1 MGRARTDAELRTDR
15 TRIHVYTYRYDTPS
29 RDTGRPR
36 QDVIALCT
44 NLPRGAAGIY
54 QGTDGRSAILPLGGM
69 MVVPAGM
76 AISATGAGGDR
87 QLSVCS
93 TAQGL
98 LPQDF
103 DRGDA
108 RLLARCSDVR
118 DVRVRAGLER
128 MAAEALAPGFAS
140 DLLVDALAAAM
151 TIDLARYFLRS
162 APRVPDERGRLAFWQ
177 LRRVEDYV
185 ASTGGR
191 RLRIADLAA
200 TIDIGP
206 SHFARVFR
214 NTTGRS
220 VHRWIEEVR
229 LIRAEALLRDT
240 AMPLKQVAADLGFST
255 PSSFSLAFRRAT
267 GTTPGRFRSEGCAG

>member
-36 QDVIALCT
+36 QDVIALCA

-54 QGTDGRSAILPLGGM
+54 RGADGRSAILPLGGM

-87 QLSVCS
+87 RLSVCS
-93 TAQGL
+93 TAAGL
-98 LPQDF
+98 LPRDF
-103 DRGDA
+103 DRGDP

-151 TIDLARYFLRS
+151 TIDLARYFLRI
-162 APRVPDERGRLAFWQ
+162 APRAQDDRGRLASWQ
-177 LRRVEDYV
+177 LRRVEEYV

-206 SHFARVFR
+206 SHFARIFR

-240 AMPLKQVAADLGFST
+240 GVPLKQVAADLGFST

-267 GTTPGRFRSEGCAG
+267 GTTPGRFRSEGRAG

>member
-1 MGRARTDAELRTDR
+1 MSRARTDAELRTDR

-29 RDTGRPR
+29 RDTGRPL
-36 QDVIALCT
+36 QDVIALCA

-54 QGTDGRSAILPLGGM
+54 QSLDGRSAILPLGGM
-69 MVVPAGM
+69 MVVPAGT

-93 TAQGL
+93 TADGL
-98 LPQDF
+98 LPDDF
-103 DRGDA
+103 DRGDP

-151 TIDLARYFLRS
+151 TIDLARYFMRA
-162 APRVPDERGRLAFWQ
+162 APGRADPRGRLAPWQ

-185 ASTGGR
+185 ASTAGR
-191 RLRIADLAA
+191 RLRIADLAGA
-200 TIDIGP
+200 IDIGA
-206 SHFARVFR
+206 SHFARIFR

-229 LIRAEALLRDT
+229 LIRAEALLRET
-240 AMPLKQVAADLGFST
+240 ALPLKQVAADLGFST

-267 GTTPGRFRSEGCAG
+267 GTTPARFRAEASRG